1 MLIMRRPCC
10 CYAFSVSLSHLMT
23 IKTFPN
29 KMHQQME
36 NVAQNNRI
44 YQIILLFAHFLLP
57 NCNLNLYSIPLSI
70 ADKDDQEQELIPE

>member
-1 MLIMRRPCC
+1 M
-10 CYAFSVSLSHLMT
+10 A

-44 YQIILLFAHFLLP
+44 YKIILLFAHFLLP
-57 NCNLNLYSIPLSI
+57 NCNLNLSYISLSI
-70 ADKDDQEQELIPE
+70 ADKDDQEQEQIAE